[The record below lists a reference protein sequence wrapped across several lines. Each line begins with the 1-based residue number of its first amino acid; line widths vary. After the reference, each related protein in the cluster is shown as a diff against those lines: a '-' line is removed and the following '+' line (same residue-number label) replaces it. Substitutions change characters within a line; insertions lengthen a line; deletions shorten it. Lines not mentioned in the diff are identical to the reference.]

1 MNFRT
6 KNLIRKKNHSR
17 PITYKEDMSFSFL
30 KNSVLLLSLSY
41 ILPPLLYADFFKWE
55 LLVSEKGYGTES
67 LNIPIVA
74 EGKIDFL
81 DETFMCSLRNFWTK
95 IESELLLEG
104 KTLECLHD
112 NKKRVVSLICRDNNK
127 NRKYNKNKE
136 LYPFAK
142 DGLRLKPELGA
153 DSPYLELRCYF

>member
-1 MNFRT
+1 MKFT
-6 KNLIRKKNHSR
+6 
-17 PITYKEDMSFSFL
+17 FL
-30 KNSVLLLSLSY
+30 RNSVLLLSLSY
-41 ILPPLLYADFFKWE
+41 SFSPLLYADFFKWE

-67 LNIPIVA
+67 FNIPIEA

-81 DETFMCSLRNFWTK
+81 EELFICSMRDFWTK

-104 KTLECLHD
+104 KTLECIHD
-112 NKKRVVSLICRDNNK
+112 NKKRIVSLICRDNNK

-142 DGLRLKPELGA
+142 KGLRLKPELGS

>member
-1 MNFRT
+1 
-6 KNLIRKKNHSR
+6 
-17 PITYKEDMSFSFL
+17 MSSYFL
-30 KNSVLLLSLSY
+30 RNSVLSLSIWY
-41 ILPPLLYADFFKWE
+41 ILPPLLYADYFKWE
-55 LLVSEKGYGTES
+55 LMVSNKGYGTES

-74 EGKIDFL
+74 EGKIDLL
-81 DETFMCSLRNFWTK
+81 DETFMCSMRKFWTK

-112 NKKRVVSLICRDNNK
+112 NKKSVVSLICRDNNK

>member
-1 MNFRT
+1 
-6 KNLIRKKNHSR
+6 
-17 PITYKEDMSFSFL
+17 MSFSFL
-30 KNSVLLLSLSY
+30 RNSVLLLLLSY
-41 ILPPLLYADFFKWE
+41 ISPTLLYADFFKWE
-55 LLVSEKGYGTES
+55 LLVSEKGYGTKS
-67 LNIPIVA
+67 LNIPILA

-81 DETFMCSLRNFWTK
+81 EKGFMCSLINFWTK

-142 DGLRLKPELGA
+142 DGLRLIPELGV

>member
-1 MNFRT
+1 MKFR
-6 KNLIRKKNHSR
+6 
-17 PITYKEDMSFSFL
+17 FL
-30 KNSVLLLSLSY
+30 RNSIFLLSLSY
-41 ILPPLLYADFFKWE
+41 YFSPLLYADFFKWE
-55 LLVSEKGYGTES
+55 LIVSEKGYGTES

-74 EGKIDFL
+74 EGKIDL
-81 DETFMCSLRNFWTK
+81 IEEVFMCSMRDFWTK

-104 KTLECLHD
+104 KTLECVHD
-112 NKKRVVSLICRDNNK
+112 NKKKIISLICRDNNK

-142 DGLRLKPELGA
+142 KGLRLKPELGS

>member
-1 MNFRT
+1 MN
-6 KNLIRKKNHSR
+6 
-17 PITYKEDMSFSFL
+17 FSFL
-30 KNSVLLLSLSY
+30 LYSVLLLTLSN
-41 ILPPLLYADFFKWE
+41 ILPPILYADFFKWE

-67 LNIPIVA
+67 LNIPIAA

-81 DETFMCSLRNFWTK
+81 DETFICSISNFWTK

-127 NRKYNKNKE
+127 NRIYNKNKE
-136 LYPFAK
+136 LYP
-142 DGLRLKPELGA
+142 
-153 DSPYLELRCYF
+153 

>member
-1 MNFRT
+1 MKFRF
-6 KNLIRKKNHSR
+6 LRKS
-17 PITYKEDMSFSFL
+17 I
-30 KNSVLLLSLSY
+30 LLLSLSY
-41 ILPPLLYADFFKWE
+41 YFLPLLYADFFKWE

-74 EGKIDFL
+74 EGKIDL
-81 DETFMCSLRNFWTK
+81 IEEVFMCSMRDFWTK

-104 KTLECLHD
+104 KTLECIHD
-112 NKKRVVSLICRDNNK
+112 NKKRIVSLICRDNNK

-142 DGLRLKPELGA
+142 DGLRLKPELGS

>member
-1 MNFRT
+1 MNF
-6 KNLIRKKNHSR
+6 K
-17 PITYKEDMSFSFL
+17 FL
-30 KNSVLLLSLSY
+30 RNSILLLSLSY
-41 ILPPLLYADFFKWE
+41 YFSPLLYADFFKWE
-55 LLVSEKGYGTES
+55 LLVSKKGFGTES

-74 EGKIDFL
+74 EGNIDL
-81 DETFMCSLRNFWTK
+81 IEEVFMCSMRDFWTK

-104 KTLECLHD
+104 KTLECIHD
-112 NKKRVVSLICRDNNK
+112 NKKKLISLICRDNNK

-142 DGLRLKPELGA
+142 DGLRLKPELGS

>member
-1 MNFRT
+1 MKF
-6 KNLIRKKNHSR
+6 K
-17 PITYKEDMSFSFL
+17 FL
-30 KNSVLLLSLSY
+30 RSSILLLSLTYYFS
-41 ILPPLLYADFFKWE
+41 PLLYADFFKWE

-74 EGKIDFL
+74 EGKIDL
-81 DETFMCSLRNFWTK
+81 IEEVFMCSMRDFWTK

-104 KTLECLHD
+104 KTLECIHD
-112 NKKRVVSLICRDNNK
+112 NKKRIVSLICRDNNK

-142 DGLRLKPELGA
+142 DGLRLKPELGS

>member
-1 MNFRT
+1 
-6 KNLIRKKNHSR
+6 
-17 PITYKEDMSFSFL
+17 MSSYFL
-30 KNSVLLLSLSY
+30 RNSVLSLSIWY
-41 ILPPLLYADFFKWE
+41 ILPPLLYADYFKWE
-55 LLVSEKGYGTES
+55 LMVSEKGYGTES

-74 EGKIDFL
+74 EGKIDL
-81 DETFMCSLRNFWTK
+81 IEEVFMCSMRDFWTK

-104 KTLECLHD
+104 KTLECIHD
-112 NKKRVVSLICRDNNK
+112 NKKRIVSLICRDNNK

-142 DGLRLKPELGA
+142 NGLRLKPELGS

>member
-1 MNFRT
+1 
-6 KNLIRKKNHSR
+6 
-17 PITYKEDMSFSFL
+17 MSFSFL
-30 KNSVLLLSLSY
+30 RNSVLLLSLSY

-67 LNIPIVA
+67 LNIPIVD
-74 EGKIDFL
+74 EGKIDIL
-81 DETFMCSLRNFWTK
+81 DETFMCSMRNFWTK

>member
-1 MNFRT
+1 MKFRF
-6 KNLIRKKNHSR
+6 LRKS
-17 PITYKEDMSFSFL
+17 I
-30 KNSVLLLSLSY
+30 LLLSLSY
-41 ILPPLLYADFFKWE
+41 YFLPLLYADFFKWE

-74 EGKIDFL
+74 EGKIDL
-81 DETFMCSLRNFWTK
+81 IEGVFMCIMRDFWTK

-104 KTLECLHD
+104 KTLECIHD
-112 NKKRVVSLICRDNNK
+112 NKKRIVSLICRDNNK

-142 DGLRLKPELGA
+142 DGLRLKPELGS

>member
-1 MNFRT
+1 M
-6 KNLIRKKNHSR
+6 I
-17 PITYKEDMSFSFL
+17 FSFL
-30 KNSVLLLSLSY
+30 RNSILLLTLSY
-41 ILPPLLYADFFKWE
+41 FLPPLLYADFFKWE
-55 LLVSEKGYGTES
+55 LLFSKKGYGTES
-67 LNIPIVA
+67 LIIPIVA
-74 EGKIDFL
+74 EGEIDFF
-81 DETFMCSLRNFWTK
+81 DETLKCSMRNFWTK

-104 KTLECLHD
+104 KTIECLHY

>member
-1 MNFRT
+1 MKF
-6 KNLIRKKNHSR
+6 I
-17 PITYKEDMSFSFL
+17 FL
-30 KNSVLLLSLSY
+30 RNSILLLFLSY
-41 ILPPLLYADFFKWE
+41 YFSPLLYADFFKWE

-74 EGKIDFL
+74 EGKIDL
-81 DETFMCSLRNFWTK
+81 IEEVFMCSMRDFWTK

-104 KTLECLHD
+104 KTLECIHD
-112 NKKRVVSLICRDNNK
+112 NKKKIVSLICRDNNK

-142 DGLRLKPELGA
+142 DGLRLKPELGS

>member
-1 MNFRT
+1 MKF
-6 KNLIRKKNHSR
+6 K
-17 PITYKEDMSFSFL
+17 FL
-30 KNSVLLLSLSY
+30 RRSILLLSLSY
-41 ILPPLLYADFFKWE
+41 YLSPFLYADFFKWE
-55 LLVSEKGYGTES
+55 FLVFEKGFGTES

-74 EGKIDFL
+74 EGKIDL
-81 DETFMCSLRNFWTK
+81 IGEVFMCSMRDFWTK

-142 DGLRLKPELGA
+142 DGLLLKPELGA

>member
-1 MNFRT
+1 
-6 KNLIRKKNHSR
+6 
-17 PITYKEDMSFSFL
+17 MSFSFL
-30 KNSVLLLSLSY
+30 RNSVLLLSLSY
-41 ILPPLLYADFFKWE
+41 IFPPLLYADFFKWE
-55 LLVSEKGYGTES
+55 LLLSEKGYGTES

-74 EGKIDFL
+74 EGEIDFF
-81 DETFMCSLRNFWTK
+81 DETFKCIMRNFWTK

-112 NKKRVVSLICRDNNK
+112 SKKSVVSLICRNNNK
-127 NRKYNKNKE
+127 NRKYNNNKE

-142 DGLRLKPELGA
+142 DGLRLNPKLGA

>member
-1 MNFRT
+1 MKFIFFR
-6 KNLIRKKNHSR
+6 
-17 PITYKEDMSFSFL
+17 
-30 KNSVLLLSLSY
+30 NSVLLLSLSY
-41 ILPPLLYADFFKWE
+41 FVSPLIYADFFKWE

-67 LNIPIVA
+67 LTVPIVA

-81 DETFMCSLRNFWTK
+81 DEILLCSLRDFWTK

-104 KTLECLHD
+104 KTLECLHE
-112 NKKRVVSLICRDNNK
+112 NRKRVLSLICRDNNK

-142 DGLRLKPELGA
+142 DGLFLKPELGA